1 MNDFAE
7 KLLKETIFGSN
18 FFHLKNVHI
27 ANLSENFSNPYN
39 RQTYIIMK
47 FLIAFN
53 ERTLIKDDRNN
64 RFTKKVD

>member
-27 ANLSENFSNPYN
+27 ANLSENFSNPYK

-53 ERTLIKDDRNN
+53 GKSD
-64 RFTKKVD
+64 KGW

>member
-27 ANLSENFSNPYN
+27 ANLSEKFSNLYN

-53 ERTLIKDDRNN
+53 GKSD
-64 RFTKKVD
+64 KGW